1 MKIDKCVE
9 IPDGTLQF
17 KGELDQQELDT
28 VVQYGLNTL
37 FALGII
43 KATVVSEEDLPS
55 QDDTLQ

>member
-17 KGELDQQELDT
+17 KGELSAQELDT
-28 VVQYGLNTL
+28 VIQYGLNTL

-43 KATVVSEEDLPS
+43 KPSLEAEEDTEVKF
-55 QDDTLQ
+55 DD